1 MMTAIAKFSAGLLIV
16 VATTAVA
23 LAQTSGGQQQCA
35 QPQAG
40 GQNLSQKLGQSGG
53 VICPPQVD
61 PAIKKPAPNKGTMP
75 VIPPPGSPGG
85 NPNVQPK

>member
-1 MMTAIAKFSAGLLIV
+1 MATMAKISAGLLFLA
-16 VATTAVA
+16 ATTGVA
-23 LAQTSGGQQQCA
+23 LAQGNTQQCA
-35 QPQAG
+35 QPQG
-40 GQNLSQKLGQSGG
+40 GGSAMSEKLGQSGG

-61 PAIKKPAPNKGTMP
+61 PSIKKPAPSDGSMP